1 MTGRRPESDVRV
13 LTDSVGQYLD
23 AIGRYELLTA
33 EQEIA
38 LARHMEDGLAAQKRL
53 DASDFKSKAE
63 KRELEQAASEGEV
76 AKQAFVAANLR
87 LVVANARRYVGHSD
101 MDLLDLV
108 QEGNLGLIR
117 AVEKFDWRK
126 GFKFSTYATWWI
138 RQALQR
144 AVAQHSRTI
153 RLPVHLHDILG
164 VVRATRANLASQ
176 LGREPTAEEIAAET
190 GLETKAVS
198 QALGVGSIVSI
209 DEPVGEDGA
218 ELADFIHD
226 EGAEDPFEATDRAL
240 QGRALHDAIAR
251 LSDKEAEI
259 VKLRF
264 GLEDGRPWTLAEVGE
279 RVGLTPERVRQL
291 AQEALTTIAAEIG
304 DDDLAA

>member
-13 LTDSVGQYLD
+13 LADSVGQYLD
-23 AIGRYELLTA
+23 AIGRHELLTA
-33 EQEIA
+33 AQEIE
-38 LARHMEDGLAAQKRL
+38 LARRMEQGLEARIRI
-53 DASDFKSKAE
+53 DDSDFGSRSE
-63 KRELEQAASEGEV
+63 KRELEELVSDGEA
-76 AKQAFVAANLR
+76 AKQAFVSANLR
-87 LVVANARRYVGHSD
+87 LVVSNARRYVGHSD

-176 LGREPTAEEIAAET
+176 LRREPTPEEISAET
-190 GLETKAVS
+190 GLEPKAVS

-218 ELADFIHD
+218 EMADFIHD
-226 EGAEDPFEATDRAL
+226 DAAEDPFEAADRKL
-240 QGRALHDAIAR
+240 QGRALHDAIRR
-251 LSDKEAEI
+251 LPEKKAEI
-259 VKLRF
+259 VKLRY

-291 AQEALTTIAAEIG
+291 AQEALTSIAAEIG

>member
-1 MTGRRPESDVRV
+1 MEIVAFFFVGFVALILLR
-13 LTDSVGQYLD
+13 SVSYGQ
-23 AIGRYELLTA
+23 
-33 EQEIA
+33 
-38 LARHMEDGLAAQKRL
+38 AAQKRL
-53 DASDFKSKAE
+53 EDSDYSSRSE
-63 KRELEQAASEGEV
+63 KLELELLVSDGDT
-76 AKQAFVAANLR
+76 AKQTFVSANLR
-87 LVVANARRYVGHSD
+87 LVVSNARRYVGHSD

-176 LGREPTAEEIAAET
+176 LRREPTPEEIAAET
-190 GLETKAVS
+190 GLEPKAVS

-218 ELADFIHD
+218 QMADFIHD
-226 EGAEDPFEATDRAL
+226 ETAEDPFDATDREL
-240 QGRALHDAIAR
+240 QGRALHDAIGR
-251 LSDKEAEI
+251 LPDKKAEI
-259 VKLRF
+259 VKLRY

-291 AQEALTTIAAEIG
+291 AQEALSSIAEEIG